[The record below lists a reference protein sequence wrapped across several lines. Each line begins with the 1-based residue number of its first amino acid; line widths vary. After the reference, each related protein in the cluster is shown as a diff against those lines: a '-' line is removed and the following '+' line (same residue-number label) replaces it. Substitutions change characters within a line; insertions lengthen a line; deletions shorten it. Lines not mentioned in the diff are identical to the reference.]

1 MASEA
6 PERRKGIRMLRI
18 DLEKAERKPDDE
30 MRAFTMFLLGREDV
44 TQSEKQE
51 ILRSRAEK

>member
-1 MASEA
+1 
-6 PERRKGIRMLRI
+6 
-18 DLEKAERKPDDE
+18 
-30 MRAFTMFLLGREDV
+30 MFLLGREDV